1 MRRAGPLV
9 VLLLGGVWLF
19 SSALF
24 SGKVLAGDDLI
35 LFTPPMSEVRPAGL
49 LHPSNALNYDSAYVF
64 HPDLIAARRAIRGGE
79 LPDWAEDIGAGRPM
93 LAAQQTAPLFP
104 TNYVAYLLPFWD
116 SLEWTALFKLLLAAS
131 GMFLFCRALALQRA
145 PALMGAIAFAF
156 STYFVAW
163 LAHPHTNVY
172 LLLPWL
178 LLAIR
183 ITIRRRT
190 PLAAAGLGAVLGLAF
205 LAGHPPSLLLVAL
218 VAVPFAAVELAIC
231 PARLGAAG
239 LLVGGAVL
247 GLAIGAVM
255 LLPLFEGLAH
265 TIDNSA
271 RGGQALPRSVANAFA
286 FPELWGRPDKFE
298 TAGGPSNF
306 QERTAYFGV
315 LPLLLGIAG
324 LTVRPS
330 RGQAFFAVAAVLA
343 GLVVFWQGLASTL
356 DDLPAFSGTN
366 TWRCLILIV
375 FCGSVLAAY
384 GLQRLIEAD
393 RRERLRMAAVMA
405 GVVVLVGGQWL
416 VRHTEARHALG
427 DALGQLPVLGD
438 DPTSALSVE
447 LASVLH
453 WLLLGAAAV
462 LLVGAAAWRP
472 GWMPWIA
479 GVAVALAL
487 VDLVSMGRGFHPA
500 VAESSVDPTPPASVR
515 FLQRAAAGGSRSMAE
530 GVTYPANLS
539 QRFQTR
545 DAREHELPAVERTH
559 KLWFALGG
567 SGIGNTGQIK
577 IYPVQPGSDKL
588 ADVFAVRWLYA
599 PTLAASPRRG
609 YRPVRG
615 VPGVVQNLD
624 AFPRAWVAH
633 SWRAA
638 AGLDT
643 ALAAVMGSSSRQL
656 EASPVIEGAG
666 GRAGGAP
673 PEPARVV
680 RDSDDEVV
688 LSTDSARPGYLVLA
702 DTFYPG
708 WKAEVDGREEKI
720 DPANAAFRAIPL
732 AAGPHEV
739 RFAYESEAVRWGWI
753 LSLAGLLLTAA
764 VAMFSFLLGSGR
776 MVGSDAHP
784 GGRRR
789 TRRARGGGA
798 SAAPGGP

>member
-1 MRRAGPLV
+1 MPAMRRAGPVV
-9 VLLLGGVWLF
+9 VLLLGGIWLF

-24 SGKVLAGDDLI
+24 SGKVLAGDDLV
-35 LFTPPMSEVRPAGL
+35 LFTAPMSEVRPADL
-49 LHPSNALNYDSAYVF
+49 LHPSNSLNYDAAYVF

-79 LPDWAEDIGAGRPM
+79 LPDWVGDIGAGRPM

-116 SLEWTALFKLLLAAS
+116 SLEWTALLKLLLAGA
-131 GMFLFCRALALQRA
+131 GMFLFCRALALERA
-145 PALMGAIAFAF
+145 PALLGAIAFAF
-156 STYFVAW
+156 STYFVGW

-183 ITIRRRT
+183 TTIRRRT

-205 LAGHPPSLLLVAL
+205 LAGHPPSLLLIGLLAAPYAVA
-218 VAVPFAAVELAIC
+218 ELAIC
-231 PARLGAAG
+231 PARAAAAG
-239 LLVGGAVL
+239 LVAAGAVL
-247 GLAIGAVM
+247 GVAIGAVM

-265 TIDNSA
+265 TIDNSE
-271 RGGQALPRSVANAFA
+271 RGGQALPRAVGNAFA

-298 TAGGPSNF
+298 TGGAPSNF

-315 LPLLLGIAG
+315 LPLLLAIAG

-330 RGQAFFAVAAVLA
+330 RRQLFFAVAGVAAA
-343 GLVVFWQGLASTL
+343 GVVFWQTLASAL

-375 FCGSVLAAY
+375 FCGSVLAAF

-405 GVVVLVGGQWL
+405 AVVVVVGGQWL
-416 VRHTEARHALG
+416 LRHTESRHALG
-427 DALGQLPVLGD
+427 DALGQLPVRGA
-438 DPTSALSVE
+438 DPPSAPSVE
-447 LASVLH
+447 LAAVLR

-472 GWMPWIA
+472 AWLPWIA
-479 GVAVALAL
+479 GLAVALAL
-487 VDLVSMGRGFHPA
+487 VDLVSMGRGYHPA
-500 VAESSVDPTPPASVR
+500 VSESTVDPPLPASVR
-515 FLQRAAAGGSRSMAE
+515 FLQRAGADGSRSMAE
-530 GVTYPANLS
+530 GVTYPANLA
-539 QRFQTR
+539 QRFETR

-559 KLWFALGG
+559 RLWFALGG
-567 SGIGNTGQIK
+567 TGIGNTGQIK
-577 IYPVQPGSDKL
+577 TYPVQPGSDRL
-588 ADVFAVRWLYA
+588 ADVFAVRWLYS

-609 YRPVRG
+609 YRTVRG
-615 VPGVVQNLD
+615 VAGVVQNLD

-638 AGLDT
+638 DGLDA
-643 ALAAVMGSSSRQL
+643 ALAAVTSSPTHDL
-656 EASPVIEGAG
+656 LASPVIEGVAARTG
-666 GRAGGAP
+666 GGP
-673 PEPARVV
+673 PQPARVI
-680 RDSDDEVV
+680 RDTDDEVV
-688 LSTDSARPGYLVLA
+688 LSTDSGRAGYLVLA

-720 DPANAAFRAIPL
+720 EPANAAFRAIPL
-732 AAGPHEV
+732 AAGQHEV
-739 RFAYESEAVRWGWI
+739 RFAYESAAVRSGWI
-753 LSLAGLLLTAA
+753 LSLAGLLLTAG

-776 MVGSDAHP
+776 KVGPDADP
-784 GGRRR
+784 GGR
-789 TRRARGGGA
+789 
-798 SAAPGGP
+798 